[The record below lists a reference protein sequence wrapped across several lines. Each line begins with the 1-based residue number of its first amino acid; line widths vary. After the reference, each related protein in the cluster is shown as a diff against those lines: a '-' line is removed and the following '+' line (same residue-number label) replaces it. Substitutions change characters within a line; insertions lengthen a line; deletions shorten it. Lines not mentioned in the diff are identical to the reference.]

1 MKAQILY
8 GKEDLRLEEKPIPE
22 IRNNQVLIR
31 IKACGICKSDLDYY
45 FNGRVHDFIVV
56 KPIVIGH
63 ESSGIIEKVGKDVKN
78 LEEGD
83 RVSIIPLIGCGT
95 CDFCLDRA
103 ENLCRNRN
111 FLGTPPD
118 TQGCYQEYIA
128 HPADLV
134 VKVNDGVSYEEAAMI
149 EPSTIAYNGIEVI
162 GGIEGENRIGIV
174 GAGTIGLLIGNL
186 LSINRK
192 NKIIFFDID
201 KKIYFA
207 TSAIENSE
215 GYLVGKAD
223 DKFPKNL
230 NMAFDVSGS
239 SSGIN
244 TAIGSMDF
252 RGRISLIGWSEGER
266 STDINTVIHKE
277 LMLHGSSDFKLSTFR
292 KVAKLVNE
300 GKVRL
305 KNFYKSGF
313 SLEDIG
319 KIMVDLKDRK
329 FNKPKI
335 IINL

>member
-192 NKIIFFDID
+192 NKI
-201 KKIYFA
+201 
-207 TSAIENSE
+207 E
-215 GYLVGKAD
+215 
-223 DKFPKNL
+223 
-230 NMAFDVSGS
+230 
-239 SSGIN
+239 
-244 TAIGSMDF
+244 
-252 RGRISLIGWSEGER
+252 
-266 STDINTVIHKE
+266 
-277 LMLHGSSDFKLSTFR
+277 
-292 KVAKLVNE
+292 
-300 GKVRL
+300 
-305 KNFYKSGF
+305 
-313 SLEDIG
+313 
-319 KIMVDLKDRK
+319 
-329 FNKPKI
+329 
-335 IINL
+335 